1 MTDLLNRTRGEA
13 ESWKETLTPA
23 EIEEAKQTHEAYK
36 KGSRAIEQF
45 KVNGQKPADLLD
57 LIKEHANVK
66 QYLSF
71 SLYKLCKRA
80 IQ

>member
-1 MTDLLNRTRGEA
+1 MTNFLNRSRGEA
-13 ESWKETLTPA
+13 ESWKETLTPG
-23 EIEEAKQTHEAYK
+23 EIEEAKQTNEAYK
-36 KGSRAIEQF
+36 KGSKAIERF
-45 KVNGQKPADLLD
+45 KVNAQNPRDLLD
-57 LIKEHANVK
+57 LIKEHADVK